1 MVDIAKVRL
10 AVDTADLKKGEQA
23 LNQLDRAGKKVEAQ
37 AERTTAELREQGQ
50 AMNRLERQTEDTTS
64 ELRQQEQALNKL
76 NRAERQVEQQIENT
90 TSELRKQEHGL
101 DRVDHAQTR
110 LGQQVDKTSIEL
122 KQQERE
128 FNRLNRT
135 EIKVEQQLRRTS
147 TEMRQQGAAARSMGS
162 STQVAGGNV
171 GNLTAQF
178 NDIGLMLASGQSP
191 LLLAAQQGTQVAQV
205 LNQMGKDVGV
215 VKSLGLAFRS
225 FLGPVQLATFAI
237 IAGGAALGQW
247 ALQAAKTKFAI
258 QSLAGLME
266 QLEEEVEAF
275 SNATD
280 DAISSNKDL
289 EETYGSLG
297 TAMGPYLDRLREMA
311 NLQAQIKAQDFAD
324 ALTGIMGESVFGRLN
339 PFRDRAFETFG
350 VGMADSR
357 LREAEQLRGQLKL
370 EETAEARFAIL
381 QKIYKLTEELIKA
394 DGEVT
399 DKEKEIEKALLDQ
412 LKIEGQLVGVAERRL
427 NTKDKQKARE
437 ERDLKTAQK
446 MLASMEQEELVQKAI
461 TKYGGQSAEVTKI
474 RQDYERQLLEI
485 KLSQLQ
491 VEEELREVI
500 VEQFEARIRAT
511 KEAQAAEAQRAEAQK
526 QLEGVKGVVGGI
538 SEVWAD
544 FVVRGF
550 DRFKDFADQVYAVF
564 QKLLAKMVAE
574 AAAKRIL
581 IGIGLGGGVGGA
593 LAGGGGIGGALGGL
607 AGGAIGGLGAGSGG
621 FLNTFGSTLA
631 SQGLGMAGITSAVG
645 TGLVSSFGGVGAG
658 LGSSLMQIGGGN
670 MLGALNIANTAGLVG
685 GGLGATIG
693 AAIPVIGAFVG
704 AVGILDKLTGGG
716 IFGGKTRMRDQGLQ
730 LDASGGQLEAQGFAN
745 FKRKGGLFSSTKR
758 WTEYT
763 QLPDESVDSL
773 RKAYETV
780 FDSVKEQAKIFGESA
795 NVLDTYTTSVK
806 VSLKGLSDEERGK
819 KIEETFSNISNEMAK
834 MALEAGGFS
843 TSLEDATATLLQ
855 VSSAVN
861 AVNDML
867 QAVGQQRL
875 EAQDAFN
882 LAGRFGGGQQ
892 FSSALQGYYTSLYS
906 DQEQADQSRTNI
918 RGAIGTLPSTI
929 QAYRK
934 LAESQDL
941 TTESGQALYTTMI
954 QMAPAFAQLK
964 QYEERLAE
972 ERRRAAEALRQQ
984 IAAMQQQQQALRYD
998 SAFFSRGE
1006 IMSNLREDLG
1016 RYADMSREEL
1026 RERILGINLTTE
1038 SGRELFETL
1047 QDVAGKFTQLR
1058 SLEEQVE
1065 AERRAAAEAAAAEAA
1080 RLAEQQ
1086 RREAEALQ
1094 REIERLQGRQ
1104 TQLRYSEQLF
1114 DQGEIMANIM
1124 QDLGDTARLS
1134 TQEFRRQLLAID
1146 LTTESGRDLY
1156 QTMTNLMP
1164 QFLQLRK
1171 YEEQIAA
1178 AREQQTEFGFDSRF
1192 YLPRDIEDNIQA
1204 NLLSVFRDLNLSM
1217 PGTREEFRS
1226 LVEGADLATQSGRDL
1241 FAALLGIADQ
1251 FVQVTD
1257 DIRGLND
1264 ELEGFQALFVNQA
1277 QEVFAR
1283 NTTPQEG
1290 MGLSA
1295 GSPGVQALIHA
1306 INQGDIRIIR
1316 ELVDL
1321 RTETA
1326 RNSYNPTQ
1334 ETVDLS
1340 T

>member
-23 LNQLDRAGKKVEAQ
+23 LNQLDRAGKRVEVQ

-76 NRAERQVEQQIENT
+76 TKVEAQVEQQIENT
-90 TSELRKQEHGL
+90 TAELRQQEGAL
-101 DRVDHAQTR
+101 DRVDRAQTM
-110 LGQQVDKTSIEL
+110 LGQQVDKTSVEL

-135 EIKVEQQLRRTS
+135 ETKVEQQLRRTT
-147 TEMRQQGAAARSMGS
+147 TEMRQQGSAARSMGS
-162 STQVAGGNV
+162 STQVAGGSV

-247 ALQAAKTKFAI
+247 ALAAAKTKFAI

-266 QLEEEVEAF
+266 QLEEEIEAF
-275 SNATD
+275 SSATD
-280 DAISSNKDL
+280 EAISSNKDL

-412 LKIEGQLVGVAERRL
+412 LKVEGQLVGVAERRL

-461 TKYGGQSAEVTKI
+461 TKHGAQSAEVTKI
-474 RQDYERQLLEI
+474 RQEYERQVLEI

-491 VEEELREVI
+491 IEEELREVI
-500 VEQFEARIRAT
+500 VEQFEARMRAT

-526 QLEGVKGVVGGI
+526 QLEGVKGVIGGI

-581 IGIGLGGGVGGA
+581 IGIGLGAGA
-593 LAGGGGIGGALGGL
+593 GSAFGAGGGMGGIIGGALGGV
-607 AGGAIGGLGAGSGG
+607 AGGVSGG
-621 FLNTFGSTLA
+621 NFLSTFGSA
-631 SQGLGMAGITSAVG
+631 IGSQGLSMAGITSAVG

-658 LGSSLMQIGGGN
+658 LGASLMQIGGGN

-1241 FAALLGIADQ
+1241 FTALLGIADQ